1 MCIRDSIFSACDV
14 GGFRQDVSD
23 ETLAGIVITLDKLEQ
38 EYRQIARAFLDD
50 SSVRNRLVGV
60 GHLSKEQ
67 ASANSLVGPFGRA
80 SGLLVDERLYGLGA
94 YGDLAA
100 FEPVLS
106 EDGDCYARCDVRIRE
121 VSQSIAIIR
130 ELAAKIPA
138 GEVMVPVKGKPEAGA
153 RAMSTVEQPRGQ
165 AFYYAVGNGTKFLER
180 MRVRTPTSQN
190 LAGLVAALEGC
201 DFADVPNIILTID
214 PCISCTER

>member
-1 MCIRDSIFSACDV
+1 M
-14 GGFRQDVSD
+14 
-23 ETLAGIVITLDKLEQ
+23 
-38 EYRQIARAFLDD
+38 
-50 SSVRNRLVGV
+50 
-60 GHLSKEQ
+60 
-67 ASANSLVGPFGRA
+67 
-80 SGLLVDERLYGLGA
+80 
-94 YGDLAA
+94 
-100 FEPVLS
+100 LS